1 MTKEIRCNNTGC
13 NCTEE
18 ERATNNGNCKHV
30 RVVYIDTSEPMPTGE
45 TIKRM
50 VTRVPLRAYLEV
62 SIDNQK
68 AAIIFQDEDGNEYI
82 FQVEDYLNPGSTKN
96 LSIAAI

>member
-1 MTKEIRCNNTGC
+1 MNHDK
-13 NCTEE
+13 
-18 ERATNNGNCKHV
+18 
-30 RVVYIDTSEPMPTGE
+30 

-82 FQVEDYLNPGSTKN
+82 FQVEDYLNPGSTNN